1 MREARIGGTGRG
13 VSGTRRGIEKR
24 GKEVYR

>member
-13 VSGTRRGIEKR
+13 VSGTRRGIEER
-24 GKEVYR
+24 DKEGHR